1 MQHEVKMVSPLV
13 SVEDSGGI
21 LDAKANNVVKYIA
34 QITLSAASPEAKTD
48 EDTSRAS
55 AMAT

>member
-1 MQHEVKMVSPLV
+1 MVSPLV